1 MDEATKNK
9 RKNISK
15 KMRFEVFKR
24 DSFCCQYCGRN
35 APEVILE
42 VDHIKPVA
50 EGGKNTMMNLI
61 TSCRDCNRGKG
72 KRTLDDNTEIK
83 KQKTVLDDL
92 NEKRLQMEM
101 IIQWKTELEE
111 LLEKQVDAIEAV
123 ILDDPV
129 GYSLVERNRK
139 KLKVL
144 IKEFGFNLV
153 YEAAEIAEYQY
164 YSLIQKME
172 KIGGICYNLRKKCEE
187 NGN

>member
-1 MDEATKNK
+1 M
-9 RKNISK
+9 
-15 KMRFEVFKR
+15 
-24 DSFCCQYCGRN
+24 
-35 APEVILE
+35 ILE

-50 EGGKNTMMNLI
+50 EGGKNTLINLV

-72 KRTLDDNTEIK
+72 KRKLDDNTEVE
-83 KQKTVLDDL
+83 KQKTALDDL

-111 LLEKQVDAIEAV
+111 LLEKQVDTIEKLFAAE
-123 ILDDPV
+123 
-129 GYSLVERNRK
+129 GYYLSERYRK

-164 YSLIQKME
+164 FSIMTKME
-172 KIGGICYNLRKKCEE
+172 KIGGICYNLRKKREE
-187 NGN
+187 NGGL